1 MKPPKSTGQTY
12 LLYARVS
19 PKGSSWDGCETS
31 IPVQLEEMRR
41 YVLRMDPDAAF
52 IEVSDEFRSGKDL
65 KRPGMQR
72 ILKDLKR
79 RPVRWQNLVVWN
91 LDRLTRSL
99 SDALPLLTLLRDAGC
114 GFVSINQEFLQYTG
128 AMSRFMMHQTIAVAE
143 LERAMTAERVAAKMR
158 YIAEQGKVPYGCVPI
173 GYKRRPG
180 GQNETVVDE
189 EKAPLV
195 QKLFRSY
202 ADGTLSFAEIHRQF
216 PFVTN
221 RQTLYRMLRNKFYTG
236 VLVYGG
242 QEYASASPALVDP
255 DLFRRVQDR
264 LATLENVHRH
274 ASRSCTD
281 PDPDRRKYIL
291 SGLVD
296 CSCGRKMTGYSVLKK
311 GKRYHYY
318 KCTSPTCGAAI
329 NADVLENGILDE
341 ICKAFSDPE
350 KVRAAASEYLENKY
364 TNLPGV
370 REKLADLETQRAQAE
385 TDMQRITEAFLSG
398 VVGDENKDF
407 FNQRLTDART
417 RLSCLNGQIDQ
428 VSRPSGQFL
437 DQWLP
442 ALLETALDLIKNVRS
457 GTATADEK
465 RKLLMGVVQKIEV
478 KQREKSSITFRLDLV
493 VMSYRQKWL
502 PVVNLLITAERTLPT
517 GYHGPHLAV
526 S

>member
-1 MKPPKSTGQTY
+1 
-12 LLYARVS
+12 
-19 PKGSSWDGCETS
+19 
-31 IPVQLEEMRR
+31 
-41 YVLRMDPDAAF
+41 
-52 IEVSDEFRSGKDL
+52 
-65 KRPGMQR
+65 
-72 ILKDLKR
+72 
-79 RPVRWQNLVVWN
+79 
-91 LDRLTRSL
+91 
-99 SDALPLLTLLRDAGC
+99 
-114 GFVSINQEFLQYTG
+114 VSINQEFLQYTG

-180 GQNETVVDE
+180 GQNETIVDE

-216 PFVTN
+216 PFISN

-264 LATLENVHRH
+264 LASLENVHRH

-311 GKRYHYY
+311 GVRYHYY
-318 KCTSPTCGAAI
+318 KCTSPKCRTAI
-329 NADVLENGILDE
+329 SADVLENGILAE
-341 ICKAFSDPE
+341 IGRAFSDPV
-350 KVRAAASEYLENKY
+350 KIRAAAEEYLVERYKDR
-364 TNLPGV
+364 PDV
-370 REKLADLETQRAQAE
+370 RQQIFDLKQQYSETE
-385 TDMQRITEAFLSG
+385 DEIKKITETFLSG
-398 VVGDENKDF
+398 LVSADNKDF

-417 RLSCLNGQIDQ
+417 RLSYLQGQIAQKSNPAKHEIDHM
-428 VSRPSGQFL
+428 V
-437 DQWLP
+437 P
-442 ALLETALDLIKNVRS
+442 ALMECAAEIVRKIRN
-457 GTATADEK
+457 GTASAEDK
-465 RKLLMGVVQKIEV
+465 RNLVMATVSSIEV
-478 KQREKSSITFRLDLV
+478 KQKNQTSITFMLNL
-493 VMSYRQKWL
+493 VMSTAKKWL
-502 PVVNLLITAERTLPT
+502 PSFSLVITSELKLPV
-517 GYHGPHLAV
+517 GYHGPHRAA